1 MHRTAFGLS
10 LLLLSGCSCEGD
22 LRGDAGPDA
31 PRTAVDAPRSDAPVD
46 ATLPSD
52 LGPFAFRRGV
62 NPGYYGPGIDRR
74 ESAMLSIGA
83 GASSL
88 RSTLPERYLAMWGD
102 GIEVG
107 DYAFY
112 ADHGLDNHVVFLIG
126 PSAEHS
132 SAPDGTASW
141 QLDHWAPENLYEPI
155 FLGDGS
161 VNPDNYWASYVAR
174 VAQTYGDHLAIYEV
188 WNEPDQVLGNWM
200 ATEEW
205 DTRAPTASEM
215 VWWQDTFFAY
225 VRALRI
231 THEVVHR
238 FDESAMVTV
247 GGVGYPNFLR
257 AVLRYSD
264 ETTAGAV
271 DAAHPAGGAYLD
283 CLSFHYYPVFGGG
296 SSDRGLEGLLA
307 QGDAMRAALSEVGL
321 GSLPMV
327 VTETGAPRVAVGETP
342 GSPTYA
348 ANYLLKSMVMGH
360 YEGWLGIDWFAQG
373 DGSAASQSTDSFAS
387 MGLYLDYSMTTEVAA
402 VVRSPQGDAYA
413 WLATW
418 MEDTAADTSSLGSL
432 SLPDTVRGAAFRR
445 GDGSRVFVLW
455 AHTVGDESATA
466 AFDLPADTD
475 ARLSTFDVDSG
486 AASSN
491 VSPSGGHIALSL
503 TSTPTVIEIP

>member
-1 MHRTAFGLS
+1 MQRKTLALS

-22 LRGDAGPDA
+22 ADVPDA
-31 PRTAVDAPRSDAPVD
+31 PRASVDAPRSDTPVD
-46 ATLPSD
+46 AELPSG

-83 GASSL
+83 GVSSL
-88 RSTLPERYLAMWGD
+88 RTTLPERYLAMWGD
-102 GIEVG
+102 AIEEG

-112 ADHGLDNHVVFLIG
+112 ADHGLDDHVVFLIG

-132 SAPDGTASW
+132 SAPDGTPEW

-161 VNPDNYWASYVAR
+161 VNPENYWASYVAR
-174 VAQTYGDHLAIYEV
+174 VAQHYGDHLAIYEV
-188 WNEPDQVLGNWM
+188 WNEPDQVLGNWPV
-200 ATEEW
+200 TQEW
-205 DTRAPTASEM
+205 DTRAPLASEL

-231 THEVVHR
+231 AHEVVHR
-238 FDESAMVTV
+238 FDEDAMVTV

-264 ETTAGAV
+264 EASAGAV
-271 DAAHPAGGAYLD
+271 DGDHPAGGAYLD

-296 SSDRGLEGLLA
+296 SSDRGLDGLLEQA
-307 QGDAMRAALSEVGL
+307 DAMRAALSEVGL
-321 GSLPMV
+321 GDLPMV
-327 VTETGAPRVAVGETP
+327 VTETGAPRTAVGETP

-348 ANYLLKSMVMGH
+348 ANYLLKAMVMGH

-373 DGSAASQSTDSFAS
+373 DGNAAAQATDSFAS
-387 MGLYLDYSMTTEVAA
+387 MGLYLDYSMATEPSA
-402 VVRSPQGDAYA
+402 VLRSAQGDAYA

-418 MEDTAADTSSLGSL
+418 MQDTAADEASLL
-432 SLPDTVRGAAFRR
+432 SLALPDDVRGAAFRR
-445 GDGSRVFVLW
+445 GDGSRVYVLW
-455 AHTVGDESATA
+455 ATATGDESATA
-466 AFDLPADTD
+466 TYELPADAD
-475 ARLSTFDVDSG
+475 ARISTFRVESG
-486 AASSN
+486 AAASTER
-491 VSPSGGHIALSL
+491 PSGGHITLAL
-503 TSTPTVIEIP
+503 TSTPTVVELP